1 MLTDK
6 YEKLCEE
13 WRIRALSV
21 DFKERFQVLKLPDYN
36 EDNPTIS
43 YYGNKYVINMN
54 DYSISDSNHPKKDIN
69 PQIKLAIYH
78 LFYFSKANPLN
89 SNEFVPLYELKPAAP
104 YFNAFRKTVLNPYA
118 KIFDGKMD
126 SLKEAGYNLGFT
138 SIPFSD
144 VGFEA
149 LAFSCIPIR
158 FLFWDGDDEFPAGS
172 NILFDKNVIDFIHE
186 ETVITIAEY
195 GVKLLAKSAN
205 LNF

>member
-13 WRIRALSV
+13 WRIRALSI
-21 DFKERFQVLKLPDYN
+21 DFKNRFQALNLPDYN
-36 EDNPTIS
+36 EDNLTIS
-43 YYGNKYVINMN
+43 YYGNKYVINIK
-54 DYSISDSNHPKKDIN
+54 DCSISDANHIEKDIN
-69 PQIKLAIYH
+69 PQVKLAIYH

-89 SNEFVPLYELKPAAP
+89 SNDFVPLYELKPASP

-118 KIFDGKMD
+118 KIFDGKLD
-126 SLKEAGYNLGFT
+126 SLKEAGHNLGFT

-149 LAFSCIPIR
+149 LAFSCMPIR
-158 FLFWDGDDEFPAGS
+158 FLFWNGDDEFPAQS
-172 NILFDKNVIDFIHE
+172 NILFDKNIIDFIHE

-195 GVKLLAKSAN
+195 GVKLLAKAVN
-205 LNF
+205 LHL